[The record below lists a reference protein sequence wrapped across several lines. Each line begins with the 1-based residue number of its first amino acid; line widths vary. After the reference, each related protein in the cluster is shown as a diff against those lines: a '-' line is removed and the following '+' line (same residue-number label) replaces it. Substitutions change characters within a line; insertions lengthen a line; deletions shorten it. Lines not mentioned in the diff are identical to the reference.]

1 MIIEHTVRSVS
12 NWSFSGPYFPAF
24 GLDMD
29 KKNSEYGH
37 FSRSEGFLGLTVFF
51 TSKYESDIKHYF
63 DVMIKTLCVSVAM
76 HVLSITFFVISF
88 FESARFSAVTY
99 LLLVINKFTFVTKM
113 T

>member
-1 MIIEHTVRSVS
+1 MIIEHTVKSVR

-24 GLDMD
+24 GLDVD
-29 KKNSEYGH
+29 QKNSEYGH
-37 FSRSEGFLGLTVFF
+37 LGLGFLGLTVFF
-51 TSKYESDIKHYF
+51 MSKYESDIKNYF
-63 DVMIKTLCVSVAM
+63 DVIIRTLCVSIAM

-99 LLLVINKFTFVTKM
+99 LLLVINKLTFVTKM